1 MAKEF
6 WTRSEVIEIFE
17 MHHQLLAILEEEE
30 IVCPRRRQADGE
42 GLYSPEEME
51 LLRIT
56 KILIDELDVNLPGV
70 DIILRMRHQMI
81 DMRRQFDD
89 ILTDLAEKLRHRV

>member
-1 MAKEF
+1 MVKEY

-17 MHHQLLAILEEEE
+17 IQQQLLAILEEEE
-30 IVCPRRRQADGE
+30 IVCPRHQQDDGE

-89 ILTDLAEKLRHRV
+89 ILTDLAEKLRRRL

>member
-6 WTRSEVIEIFE
+6 WTRSEVIEIFKIQQ
-17 MHHQLLAILEEEE
+17 HLLAILEEEE
-30 IVCPRRRQADGE
+30 IVCPRHRKEDGE
-42 GLYSPEEME
+42 KLYSPEEME

-56 KILIDELDVNLPGV
+56 KILMDELDVNLPGV

-81 DMRRQFDD
+81 DMRRQVDD
-89 ILTDLAEKLRHRV
+89 ILADLVKKLRQRL